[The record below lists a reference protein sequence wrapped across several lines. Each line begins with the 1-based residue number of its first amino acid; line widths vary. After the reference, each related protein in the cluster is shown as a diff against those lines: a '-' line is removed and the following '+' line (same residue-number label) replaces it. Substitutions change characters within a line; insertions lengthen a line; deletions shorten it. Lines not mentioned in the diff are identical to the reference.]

1 MGLFQLG
8 ILAPGNAEGG
18 AFLPGN
24 PALSVQ
30 ERRPN
35 GGEGPVRSLHG
46 DGPVA
51 NLLGQMG
58 IASRCGDQPIVLGKA
73 AAWAL
78 AWGFFRLARP
88 FQVSIPSR

>member
-35 GGEGPVRSLHG
+35 GGEGPVRSLHC

-58 IASRCGDQPIVLGKA
+58 IASRCGDQPIVLGKGRG
-73 AAWAL
+73 L
-78 AWGFFRLARP
+78 GVGLGILPVARP